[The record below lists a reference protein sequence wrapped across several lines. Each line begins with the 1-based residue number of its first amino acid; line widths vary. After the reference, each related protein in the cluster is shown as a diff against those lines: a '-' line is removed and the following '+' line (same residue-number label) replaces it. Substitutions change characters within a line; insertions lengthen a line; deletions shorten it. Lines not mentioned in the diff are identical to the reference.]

1 MIMAIP
7 KKLSIF
13 GLLAIFAILMPVASG
28 WAGFE
33 GGPTAEP
40 SDWSKVVGP
49 ELWGVVVMQC
59 GVTEIGTIRVK
70 RINDC
75 NVETDTLVDTATV
88 AALGCINNQSTY
100 LYVRFPKATFF
111 NGAPGVPTQPGQWI
125 VTKVKNF
132 SYKDPGGS
140 GNAIIS
146 FDVQVKFELN

>member
-1 MIMAIP
+1 MIMAIR
-7 KKLSIF
+7 KTLLLL
-13 GLLAIFAILMPVASG
+13 GMLAIFAILLPVAPVWS
-28 WAGFE
+28 GFE
-33 GGPTAEP
+33 GGPAAEP

-75 NVETDTLVDTATV
+75 NVETDSLVDTATV

-111 NGAPGVPTQPGQWI
+111 DGAPGVPLLPGDWI

-132 SYKDPGGS
+132 SYEDLGGS
-140 GNAIIS
+140 NAKIS
-146 FDVQVKFELN
+146 FDIQVKFELD